1 MWWLND
7 EYLESAREMLGIVEH
22 RTVKSICE
30 EYTGMTAGN
39 GVTWQEV
46 IHQATPYVF
55 DFQFPL
61 HNPEHRE
68 GLEALILKK
77 YFFREI
83 CCEDVEEWK
92 LRLDEKL
99 NEIMPYYNRMYE
111 SLDYLV
117 NIMDDV
123 DYTRIFQEQNS
134 KQGTE
139 NTSSTQNIKSNS
151 QNSGTSH
158 SNSTDNSE
166 GEAIGRYS
174 DTPQGQLTGLMN
186 DTYLTNAQRN
196 TEEKTSTSENTNS
209 SASQNMGESDTTGT
223 FDTDK
228 HESGLRTYNEKVKGK
243 MYAGSKAKIVM
254 EYQKAIKNID
264 AEIIRALSDLFMNVY
279 HSYDVGV

>member
-1 MWWLND
+1 MWWKEEWLD
-7 EYLESAREMLGIVEH
+7 SAREMLGVVENK
-22 RTVKSICE
+22 TVKQICE

-46 IHQATPYVF
+46 IHQATPYIF

-83 CCEDVEEWK
+83 CCGDVDEWK
-92 LRLDEKL
+92 LRLDAKL
-99 NEIMPYYNRMYE
+99 NEIMPYFNRMYE
-111 SLDYLV
+111 SLDYLID
-117 NIMDDV
+117 IMDDV
-123 DYTRIFQEQNS
+123 DYKRIFDEQNVRS
-134 KQGTE
+134 GKE
-139 NTSSTQNIKSNS
+139 NTASTQNIKSSS
-151 QNSGTSH
+151 Q
-158 SNSTDNSE
+158 STGNASSRNTDSSE

-196 TEEKTSTSENTNS
+196 TEEKTNTSDSASTSATQNS
-209 SASQNMGESDTTGT
+209 GASDTTGT

-228 HESGLRTYNEKVKGK
+228 HESGVRNYNEKVKGK
-243 MYAGSKAKIVM
+243 MYAGSKAKVVM
-254 EYQKAIKNID
+254 EYQKAIKNVD

-279 HSYDVGV
+279 RTW

>member
-7 EYLESAREMLGIVEH
+7 EFLDSAREMLGVVEH
-22 RTVKSICE
+22 KTVKQICE

-39 GVTWQEV
+39 GVSWQEV
-46 IHQATPYVF
+46 IHQATPYIF

-61 HNPEHRE
+61 HVPEHRE

-83 CCEDVEEWK
+83 CCGDVDEWK

-99 NEIMPYYNRMYE
+99 NEIMPFYNRMYE

-117 NIMDDV
+117 DIMDDV
-123 DYTRIFQEQNS
+123 DYKRLFEEQNARTG
-134 KQGTE
+134 KE
-139 NTSSTQNIKSNS
+139 NTASTQDVKSNA
-151 QNSGTSH
+151 QNSGSSH
-158 SNSTDNSE
+158 NKSTDSSE
-166 GEAIGRYS
+166 GEAIGRFS
-174 DTPQGQLTGLMN
+174 DTPQGQLDGLLN
-186 DTYLTNAQRN
+186 DTYMSSAQRN
-196 TEEKTSTSENTNS
+196 TDEKSSTSESNNTSVNQS
-209 SASQNMGESDTTGT
+209 SGKNTTNGT

-228 HESGLRTYNEKVKGK
+228 TESGIRNYSEKVKGK

-254 EYQKAIKNID
+254 EYQKAIRNVD

-279 HSYDVGV
+279 KTW